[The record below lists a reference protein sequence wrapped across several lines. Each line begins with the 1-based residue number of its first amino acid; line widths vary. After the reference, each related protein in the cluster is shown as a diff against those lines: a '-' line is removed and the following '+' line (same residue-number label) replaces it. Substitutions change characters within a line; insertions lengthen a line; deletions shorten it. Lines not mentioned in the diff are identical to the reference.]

1 MAEPLIRH
9 HEQLSDQNIIS
20 LLIHHAYA
28 ARNAL
33 AGWKLPPLCAVVRA
47 KGEHGTALLKIN
59 PDVRDL
65 LLNWDI
71 LGLLQVVLR
80 WLLIFTLDEEKCREH
95 GQRKHVRGAH
105 KFLRD

>member
-1 MAEPLIRH
+1 MAEVLIRH
-9 HEQLSDQNIIS
+9 HEQLSEQKITS
-20 LLIHHAYA
+20 LLIHHTYA

-33 AGWKLPPLCAVVRA
+33 DGWKLPPLCAVVRA
-47 KGEHGTALLKIN
+47 KGEHSTDLSKIN

-65 LLNWDI
+65 VLNWDI

-95 GQRKHVRGAH
+95 GQRRHVHGVYN
-105 KFLRD
+105 FL